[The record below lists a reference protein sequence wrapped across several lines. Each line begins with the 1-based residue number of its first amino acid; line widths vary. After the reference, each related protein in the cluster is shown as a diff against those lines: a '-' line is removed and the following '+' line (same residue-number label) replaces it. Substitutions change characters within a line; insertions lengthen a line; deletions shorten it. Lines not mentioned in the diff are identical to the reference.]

1 MQTVDTQILLN
12 ELKQINASCLR
23 FVEDKLQDLSDQQLK
38 WKPNAKSWSIL
49 EVFAHLNAHAH
60 YYQNIIHKKIIE
72 HKGTEPSAIFVS
84 SPLGRATWRL
94 VQLGKMRNI
103 KRRVKSAR
111 VFNPEYF
118 GLDIERQEMQV
129 FLEYLKGMVQI
140 LAEAEQVNLR
150 KIKLPMAVSKF
161 VYLRLG
167 DALMFH
173 VYHND
178 RHVEQINQ
186 LLNHKKFPK

>member
-1 MQTVDTQILLN
+1 MQTFETEKLIH

-23 FVEDKLQDLSDQQLK
+23 FVEEKVRNLSDQQIA
-38 WKPNAKSWSIL
+38 WKPSAKSWSIL

-60 YYQNIIHKKIIE
+60 YYQNIIHKKILE
-72 HKGTEPSAIFVS
+72 NKNTEPSAIFIA

-94 VQLGKMRNI
+94 VKLGKIRNI

-118 GLDIERQEMQV
+118 GLEIKRGE
-129 FLEYLKGMVQI
+129 LETFVNYLKEMNHI
-140 LAEAEQVNLR
+140 FDEAEKVNLR
-150 KIKLPMAVSKF
+150 RIKLPMAVSKF

-178 RHVEQINQ
+178 RHIEQINAI
-186 LLNHKKFPK
+186 LNNKNFPK